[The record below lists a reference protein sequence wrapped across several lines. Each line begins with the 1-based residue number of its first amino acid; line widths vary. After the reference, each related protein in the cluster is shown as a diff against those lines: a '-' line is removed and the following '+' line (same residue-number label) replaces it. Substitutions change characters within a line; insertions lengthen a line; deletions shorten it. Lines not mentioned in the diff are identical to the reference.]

1 MEDLIIS
8 FLLYPCVALQMYIST
23 NKEDCSKEDRSNEV
37 SQGQEEE
44 NVNKGFSY
52 SLDLVPVVRSYRS
65 KEHNIIYDI

>member
-23 NKEDCSKEDRSNEV
+23 NKEDRSNEV